1 MSGRQM
7 KIGVVVRR
15 FPVSVLSDIVYCA
28 IAMPK
33 ELAESIRTLRLEH
46 GLSYEDIMYSLCES
60 SPDPGQCYGFGK
72 ALVELACQCLQ
83 DFNPSWK

>member
-1 MSGRQM
+1 MSNRQQ

-15 FPVSVLSDIVYCA
+15 LPASVLSDIVYGSVP
-28 IAMPK
+28 MPL

-46 GLSYEDIMYSLCES
+46 GLNYLDIMWVLCES
-60 SPDPGQCYGFGK
+60 SPDSGQCFGYGK
-72 ALVELACQCLQ
+72 ALVELACQRLN

>member
-1 MSGRQM
+1 MSGRQK

-15 FPVSVLSDIVYCA
+15 FPVAVLNDIVYCA
-28 IAMPK
+28 TPMPQ

-46 GLSYEDIMYSLCES
+46 RLSYEDIMWSLCES
-60 SPDPGQCYGFGK
+60 DPDAGQCYGFGK
-72 ALVELACQCLQ
+72 ALVELACIRLN

>member
-1 MSGRQM
+1 MSGRQK

-28 IAMPK
+28 TPMPR

-46 GLSYEDIMYSLCES
+46 LLSYEDIMWSLCES
-60 SPDPGQCYGFGK
+60 DPDAGQCYGFGK
-72 ALVELACQCLQ
+72 ALVELACIQLNN
-83 DFNPSWK
+83 FNPSWK